1 MMFETSV
8 TLTIKAKGK
17 IDKSDYDKLQ
27 PVIQNLI
34 QAQGDINLL
43 LDMTGFKGENLNAL
57 KEDLTLGQNLSDK
70 VEKMALVGDKKWEK
84 WTAKLMDSFFSKEAE
99 YFQSAD
105 IDKAWTWLGQ

>member
-8 TLTIKAKGK
+8 TLAIKAKGK

-27 PVIQNLI
+27 PIIQKLI
-34 QAQGDINLL
+34 QTPGNIRLL
-43 LDMTGFKGENLNAL
+43 LDMTEFQKEDLDAL
-57 KEDLTLGQNLSDK
+57 KDDLTLGQNLSDK
-70 VEKMALVGDKKWEK
+70 VEKIAIVGDKKWEK
-84 WTAKLMDSFFSKEAE
+84 WTTKLMDSFFAKEAE